1 MKILLA
7 TDGSPCSEVAVEEVA
22 RRPWPPDTQ
31 VRVISVVEP
40 PGALTAEPYMNVGGY
55 FEEVERLKKHQA
67 ESVVERAAAVL
78 RAGAG
83 TRGVLVSTEVIT
95 GAPKRTIVEEAEGM
109 GADLIVVGSH
119 GYQTWER
126 MLLGSVSQ
134 SVAAHARC
142 SVEIVRCP
150 KTQAG
155 GDEAG
160 CSFGET
166 RSG

>member
-7 TDGSPCSEVAVEEVA
+7 IDGSPCSEVAVEEVA

-31 VRVISVVEP
+31 ARIISVVEP
-40 PGALTAEPYMNVGGY
+40 PAPLVAEPYMGATGY
-55 FEEVERLKKHQA
+55 FEEVERLKKQQA
-67 ESVVERAAAVL
+67 ESVVAQAAVVL
-78 RAGAG
+78 REGEG
-83 TRGVLVSTEVIT
+83 TRSVLVSTEVIT
-95 GAPKRTIVEEAEGM
+95 GSPKRTIVEEAEGL

-119 GYQTWER
+119 GYHTWER

-142 SVEIVRCP
+142 SVEIVRCA
-150 KTQAG
+150 KTQDG
-155 GDEAG
+155 VEEAG
-160 CSFGET
+160 RPAGEA